1 VRVEVTDLEPEGK
14 GHTASIT
21 FTDWGMHYNPLERE
35 DPDVTLSAQ
44 ERQIGGLGIF
54 LVKNMMDDVIYDDKD
69 GANVLTLVKSW

>member
-1 VRVEVTDLEPEGK
+1 
-14 GHTASIT
+14 
-21 FTDWGMHYNPLERE
+21 MHYNPLERE